1 MGTEQ
6 SLMFVLLFESMDSDE
21 EKFDSRKNR
30 LWIIK
35 MKSISG
41 SFISIISEM
50 IIKGK
55 MMFWG

>member
-6 SLMFVLLFESMDSDE
+6 SLTFVLLFESMDSDE
-21 EKFDSRKNR
+21 ENR